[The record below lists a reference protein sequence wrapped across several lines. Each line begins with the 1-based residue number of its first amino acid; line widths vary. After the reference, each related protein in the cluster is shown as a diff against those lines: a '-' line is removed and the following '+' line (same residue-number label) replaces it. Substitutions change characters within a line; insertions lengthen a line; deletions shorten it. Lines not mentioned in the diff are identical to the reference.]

1 MRDAPLTAIL
11 QPKGLLHR
19 FIRSKDTST
28 VVERPERLRAVAV
41 GIAAAAARLEE
52 YQRHTS
58 GVDVKDEADAGAL
71 HETDSLTSALD
82 RLAIS
87 PSSGDIRQPANAR
100 TTPLNIMTASSTKLD
115 IFNHEAVRFIHGEA
129 HEYLAKLDAWASS
142 SEEKIRA
149 GESEIPTGYSQGDLY
164 RMCSIDNSSERT
176 LTNYNIVCPR
186 SIEAIS
192 GSIAAVCEAV
202 DISFGGRRI
211 ASEREPHSTPDG
223 ASASVPSVCRPELV
237 DFSAS
242 PVLNQEGIDA
252 TQVPLPPSPVQ
263 HPEPLP
269 NNARRVFAAIRP
281 PGHHCSDEM
290 PSGFCFVNNVLI
302 GAAHGELT
310 QNDKYALQ

>member
-19 FIRSKDTST
+19 FIRSKDTSSI
-28 VVERPERLRAVAV
+28 VERPERLRAVAV

-52 YQRHTS
+52 HQRHTS
-58 GVDVKDEADAGAL
+58 GVDVKDEADALRA
-71 HETDSLTSALD
+71 TDSLTDALR

-87 PSSGDIRQPANAR
+87 PSLSDIDRLANAR
-100 TTPLNIMTASSTKLD
+100 TTSFNIVTASSTKLD
-115 IFNHEAVRFIHGEA
+115 ILNHEAVRFIHGEA

-149 GESEIPTGYSQGDLY
+149 GESEIPAGYSQGDLY
-164 RMCSIDNSSERT
+164 CTCSSDNSSMG
-176 LTNYNIVCPR
+176 LSAYYDAVCPQ
-186 SIEAIS
+186 SIEAIA

-202 DISFGGRRI
+202 DISFGGSRI
-211 ASEREPHSTPDG
+211 VSETATNSTSSGAFARSSSASEPEP
-223 ASASVPSVCRPELV
+223 V

-242 PVLNQEGIDA
+242 PFIEQEGVDA
-252 TQVPLPPSPVQ
+252 TQVS
-263 HPEPLP
+263 HCMEPLP
-269 NNARRVFAAIRP
+269 NNPRRVFTAIRP

-310 QNDKYALQ
+310 CLQL